1 MNQPSEGQLK
11 DLSLTHVEK
20 RKDAKQQPLD
30 MQLMKRLVGYTK
42 PYAAKRNWLIAM
54 TLMRSLL
61 KPGMV
66 VWMAYVLNQ
75 LNNTGDT
82 GIVWTG
88 GIVFFLLMIFR
99 AVLFHFRKRWADELG
114 EAVVY
119 DLRKEIFSHLQDLTM
134 SYFDKTKIGWII
146 SRVNSDTENL
156 RRGIQESFF
165 VTIVMA
171 GQMFFA
177 ALAMLWIS
185 PKMFGLLVVLAPIL
199 IGVTYFFR
207 TRLSSLWRN
216 VQDSFSRVTATL
228 AESIAGIRVTQ
239 SFVRQDI
246 NAEIFSDLVSDHA
259 TYHLRAERMAGIYFP
274 MLNLNSQ
281 LFRALLLMV
290 GGYLV
295 FGSAGE
301 NADQETIGQVLFFIF
316 LSDQFFSPIDAIGR
330 QYNTALTAMA
340 GAERVFS
347 LLDREPEF
355 TDVKGALKLDDIRGD
370 VEFRNLDFGY
380 LKDKLVLKNISFKV
394 RAGQTVALVGHT
406 GSGKTTTISLVSKFY
421 LPTKGE
427 LFIDGHEIREIDSAS
442 LHEQMGIVL
451 QNNFLFKGT
460 VMENIRSARPEA
472 SDEEVVASVKSL
484 DVLDLIEGMSDS
496 FETQVGER
504 GGNLSL
510 GQRQIVC
517 FARAMLA
524 DPKIMVLDEAT
535 SSVDSMTERRI
546 QVALEKLL
554 KGRTSF
560 VVAHRL
566 STIKDADMVLVFSEG
581 EIVERGTHEEL
592 LIEGGT
598 YAGLY
603 RQFAAA
609 GEV

>member
-1 MNQPSEGQLK
+1 MSQASQGKINN
-11 DLSLTHVEK
+11 LSLTHVEK
-20 RKDAKQQPLD
+20 RKDAKQKPLD
-30 MQLMKRLVGYTK
+30 MKLMKRLFGYTS
-42 PYAAKRNWLIAM
+42 PYRKKCNLLIVM
-54 TLMRSLL
+54 TLLRSFM

-66 VWMAYVLNQ
+66 FWMAYVLNK
-75 LNNTGDT
+75 LSMTGDSSWA
-82 GIVWTG
+82 WTG
-88 GIVFFLLMIFR
+88 GIVFFALMVFR
-99 AVLFHFRKRWADELG
+99 GVLFHFRKRWADELG

-119 DLRKEIFSHLQDLTM
+119 DLRKQIFAHLQDLTM
-134 SYFDKTKIGWII
+134 SYFDKTKVGWII

-165 VTIVMA
+165 VTIVMG
-171 GQMFFA
+171 GQMLFA
-177 ALAMLWIS
+177 AIAMLFIS
-185 PKMFGLLVVLAPIL
+185 PKMFLLLLPLALVL
-199 IGVTYFFR
+199 IGITYFFR
-207 TRLSSLWRN
+207 TRLSSLWRS

-228 AESIAGIRVTQ
+228 AESIAGIRITQ
-239 SFVRQDI
+239 GFVRQDV

-259 TYHLRAERMAGIYFP
+259 TYHLQAERMAGIYFP

-281 LFRALLLMV
+281 LFRALLVMV
-290 GGYLV
+290 GGYMI
-295 FGSAGE
+295 FEGGGTNISE
-301 NADQETIGQVLFFIF
+301 VLLFIF
-316 LSDQFFSPIDAIGR
+316 LSDQFFAPIDAIGR

-340 GAERVFS
+340 GAERVFN
-347 LLDREPEF
+347 LLDREPDF
-355 TDVKGALKLDDIRGD
+355 VDADGALKIGDIKGD
-370 VEFRNLDFGY
+370 VEFRNLDFSY
-380 LKDKLVLKNISFKV
+380 IEDKPVLKKISFKV
-394 RAGQTVALVGHT
+394 SAGQTVALVGHT

-421 LPTKGE
+421 LPTAGE
-427 LFIDGHEIREIDSAS
+427 LFIDGHEIRAIDSAS

-451 QNNFLFKGT
+451 QNNFLFKGS

-472 SDEEVVASVKSL
+472 SDEEVMKSAKDL
-484 DVLDLIEGMSDS
+484 DVLDLIQGMSDG
-496 FETQVGER
+496 FETQVGEG

-554 KGRTSF
+554 EGRTSF

-566 STIKDADMVLVFSEG
+566 STIKDADLVLVFSEG

-592 LIEGGT
+592 LVQRGT

-603 RQFAAA
+603 RQFAVA